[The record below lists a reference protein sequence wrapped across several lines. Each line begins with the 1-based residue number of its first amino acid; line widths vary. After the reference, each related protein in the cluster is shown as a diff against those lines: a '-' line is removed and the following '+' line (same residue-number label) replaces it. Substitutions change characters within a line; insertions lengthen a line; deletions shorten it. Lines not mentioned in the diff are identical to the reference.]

1 MRRKKTN
8 PQLIR
13 TIDVLYEAAR
23 RHKAAIWKAVA
34 KKLEKPAKN
43 WAEVNVGKIAKH
55 LKEGE
60 IALVPGKVLG
70 MGEAGKIEVAAWKF
84 SKTAREKI
92 EKAGGKCYT
101 IIELIEK
108 NPKGSNVRIIGG

>member
-1 MRRKKTN
+1 MRKRKTN
-8 PQLIR
+8 PLLIK
-13 TIDVLYEAAR
+13 TINYLY
-23 RHKAAIWKAVA
+23 KAAKKYNANIWKAVA
-34 KKLEKPAKN
+34 KKLEKPYKN

-84 SKTAREKI
+84 SKTAKEKI
-92 EKAGGKCYT
+92 EKARGKCYSL
-101 IIELIEK
+101 IEIVEK
-108 NPKGSNVRIIGG
+108 NPKGSNIRILGG